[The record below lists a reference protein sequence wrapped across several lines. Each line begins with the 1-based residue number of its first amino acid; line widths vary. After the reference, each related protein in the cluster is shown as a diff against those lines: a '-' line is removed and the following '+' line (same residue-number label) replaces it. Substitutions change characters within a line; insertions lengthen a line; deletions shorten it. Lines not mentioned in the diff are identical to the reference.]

1 VEAAGGLVGRH
12 SDLRG
17 QVERDIIHAVVRL
30 RHARHTPIVRMSV
43 ETVIAV
49 PAVFLACL
57 IAVQSSP

>member
-1 VEAAGGLVGRH
+1 
-12 SDLRG
+12 
-17 QVERDIIHAVVRL
+17 
-30 RHARHTPIVRMSV
+30 MSV